1 MGALDLKH
9 ANAMPAATWHRLRM
23 NDTEV
28 VLPAVAGFSA
38 AAVEAEPSAFG
49 ENGLFEQAAAQLQ
62 QKIDATRAGE
72 PADARAILTAA
83 DGSAAVDDLN
93 VPALSSYE
101 RRAVQEEV
109 ENNVLAAFETGIGS
123 EAETYLMQAAGGR
136 TTLKADAGATEQ
148 AAVRIDGEGGFSSA
162 AAIDIVAAPNSRFT
176 LNVAFDSSQDGTG
189 VAGLL
194 LRVFAGAGAH
204 VDVACMHT
212 LGNGWT
218 ALDSE
223 GYVLDEN
230 ARVTVSHRVLGGGQ
244 TYVGSAY
251 DLRGDASDL
260 NVRTHYL
267 GHGEQTRDFN
277 YVVRHRGKKT
287 TSNLDASGVLADSS
301 RKVYRGTID
310 LVHGCK
316 GAQGTERETVL
327 LADEQVDNKTIP
339 VILCDEDDVA
349 GNHGATIGHVR
360 PEQLN
365 YLMSRGISRDAAE
378 RLFANAT
385 LEEAALAAPDERTLQ
400 SVARLARELGIPF
413 ELVESTHEEG
423 AAR

>member
-1 MGALDLKH
+1 MEALDLQH
-9 ANAMPAATWHRLRM
+9 VNTMPAATWHRLRM
-23 NDTEV
+23 NDANIT
-28 VLPAVAGFSA
+28 LPAVSGFQT
-38 AAVEAEPSAFG
+38 AAVEAQPSAFG
-49 ENGLFEQAAAQLQ
+49 ENGLFEQAVAQLQ
-62 QKIDATRAGE
+62 REVDAARASE
-72 PADARAILTAA
+72 PADTRAILAAA
-83 DGSAAVDDLN
+83 DGSAAADDLN
-93 VPALSSYE
+93 VPALSAYE
-101 RRAVQEEV
+101 KRAVQEEV
-109 ENNVLAAFETGIGS
+109 ENDVLAAFETGIGQ
-123 EAETYLMQAAGGR
+123 EAEAYLLQTAGER
-136 TTLKADAGATEQ
+136 VTLKADAGATDE
-148 AAVRIDGEGGFSSA
+148 ATVRIEGEDGRTHA
-162 AAIDIVAAPNSRFT
+162 AAIDVVAAPNSRFT
-176 LNVAFDSSQDGTG
+176 LNVAFDSPQGGTG

-204 VDVACMHT
+204 VSVACMHT

-218 ALDSE
+218 ALDGE
-223 GYVLDEN
+223 GYVLAEN
-230 ARVTVSHRVLGGGQ
+230 ARVAVDHRVLGGGQ
-244 TYVGSAY
+244 TYAGSAF
-251 DLRGDASDL
+251 DLRGDAADL
-260 NVRTHYL
+260 NVRTRYL

-287 TSNLDASGVLADSS
+287 TSNLDATGVLADSS

-365 YLMSRGISRDAAE
+365 YLMSRGISRAAAE

-385 LEEAALAAPDERTLQ
+385 LEEAALAAPDARTRQ
-400 SVARLARELGIPF
+400 SVARLARELEIPF
-413 ELVESTHEEG
+413 ELVEDAYEEG